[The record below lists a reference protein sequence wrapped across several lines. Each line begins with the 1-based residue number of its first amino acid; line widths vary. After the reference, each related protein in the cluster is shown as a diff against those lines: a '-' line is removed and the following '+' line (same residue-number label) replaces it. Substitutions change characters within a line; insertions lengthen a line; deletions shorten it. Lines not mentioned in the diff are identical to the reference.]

1 MSQDPQEA
9 EKAIAKTL
17 RLRGTPAPVAQ
28 VSRRALLIVGAVL
41 IAGVAGA
48 VSWSLMDKRKPAAV
62 EATYTPSP
70 PPERVNALPRGY
82 VGPASVPALG
92 PPLPGDLGRPILSA
106 ARARQAGEPSA
117 LPVGRLA
124 PPATAPAIAPVVSAP
139 LDPQVEAAREVRRAA
154 IQSGLFVATSV
165 RRDGTAASGQV
176 SGSEALGPSGA
187 ADGGQAGDPR
197 TTSVER
203 LQAPVS
209 PYILQAGAIIPAAL
223 VTGLRSD
230 APGVAIAQVTQ
241 DVFDSLG
248 GGVLL
253 IPAGARLVGDYDA
266 EVQSGQSRLRV
277 VWTRLILPSGR
288 SIVLDKLPGADAQ
301 GMAGLQDGVDRHG
314 RRVLAAAGLSALLAI
329 GAEAGSSSEE
339 SDLARAVRRAGAD
352 TASGV
357 GQQIVGKSLDL
368 APTLTIRPGAPLRV
382 LLTRDLVLEP
392 YDDKRSLER
401 KTP

>member
-17 RLRGTPAPVAQ
+17 RLRGAPAPVAQ
-28 VSRRALLIVGAVL
+28 VSRRVLLIVGAVL

-48 VSWSLMDKRKPAAV
+48 VSWSLMDKRKPAAA
-62 EATYTPSP
+62 EAIYTPSP
-70 PPERVNALPRGY
+70 PPERVTNLPRGY

-106 ARARQAGEPSA
+106 ARARQAGEPAA
-117 LPVGRLA
+117 LPVGELEC
-124 PPATAPAIAPVVSAP
+124 PAMAPAVSP
-139 LDPQVEAAREVRRAA
+139 PIDPRVEVAREVRRAA
-154 IQSGLFVATSV
+154 IQSGLFVAASA
-165 RRDGTAASGQV
+165 RRDGTPGQGEG
-176 SGSEALGPSGA
+176 SGSGALAPPVA

-253 IPAGARLVGDYDA
+253 IPAGSRLVGDYDA
-266 EVQSGQSRLRV
+266 RVQSGQSRLRV

-314 RRVLAAAGLSALLAI
+314 GRVLAAAGLSSLLAI

-352 TASGV
+352 PASGV
-357 GQQIVGKSLDL
+357 GQQMVGKSLDL

-382 LLTRDLVLEP
+382 LLVRDLVLEP
-392 YDDKRSLER
+392 YVDNRPLER

>member
-117 LPVGRLA
+117 LPVGGLER
-124 PPATAPAIAPVVSAP
+124 PAITPAISAPA
-139 LDPQVEAAREVRRAA
+139 DPRVEAAREVRRAA
-154 IQSGLFVATSV
+154 IKSDLFVAV
-165 RRDGTAASGQV
+165 AARRDATPGQGPGQG
-176 SGSEALGPSGA
+176 SGSEALGPSWA

-288 SIVLDKLPGADAQ
+288 SIVLDNLPGADAQ

-314 RRVLAAAGLSALLAI
+314 GRVLATAGLSTLLAI
-329 GAEAGSSSEE
+329 GAEAGSSSEA

-401 KTP
+401 TTP

>member
-117 LPVGRLA
+117 LPVGGLER
-124 PPATAPAIAPVVSAP
+124 PAITPAISAPA
-139 LDPQVEAAREVRRAA
+139 DPRVEAAREVRRAA
-154 IQSGLFVATSV
+154 IKSGLFVAV
-165 RRDGTAASGQV
+165 AARRDATPGQGPGQG
-176 SGSEALGPSGA
+176 SGSGALGPSGA

-288 SIVLDKLPGADAQ
+288 SIVLDNLPGADAQ

-314 RRVLAAAGLSALLAI
+314 GRVLATAGLSTLLAI
-329 GAEAGSSSEE
+329 GAEAGSSSEA

-382 LLTRDLVLEP
+382 LLVRDLVLEP
-392 YDDKRSLER
+392 YVDNRPLER
-401 KTP
+401 TTP